1 MKKKNSGP
9 RTKNNST
16 SSNTKKTRVGKK
28 SKSCPVGKVCFGF
41 QLNVRHLSILLL
53 LVVVVVLGIIFYKHH
68 RDNQKVTSH
77 NSLLSNFQN
86 LGQKLS
92 INKKNNNYL
101 DNSNDNTVI
110 SKSKNNKDEDDKP
123 NITINY
129 HLTTENKPNL
139 ISPEIVETKSI
150 MSPIPPMDNSTYLIN
165 KDYERVINPLEPPER
180 RNFHMQASGLER
192 LVAPTGVPIN
202 VPTRGYTGGVM
213 QVGVLHKE
221 EVSDDTKKIGQ
232 NTEPVILPLFGRP
245 TYNGSNKWSYYT
257 STDKMNQVKL
267 PISNKNKVCN
277 SEYGCEELY
286 DGDTVVVPAYNGDFK
301 VSIYEFDK
309 PRYIPYV

>member
-1 MKKKNSGP
+1 MPKKINASKGKNTKVNNRTKAKGNNLRKAVKKNV
-9 RTKNNST
+9 R
-16 SSNTKKTRVGKK
+16 NT

-41 QLNVRHLSILLL
+41 QLNVRHLALLL
-53 LVVVVVLGIIFYKHH
+53 LIIVVVLLIILFYKHH
-68 RDNQKVTSH
+68 KDNS
-77 NSLLSNFQN
+77 NNESPNLLSNFQN
-86 LGQKLS
+86 LGKKLEN
-92 INKKNNNYL
+92 NKKKTENNNSL
-101 DNSNDNTVI
+101 D
-110 SKSKNNKDEDDKP
+110 KDSEPEKP

-129 HLTTENKPNL
+129 HVNP
-139 ISPEIVETKSI
+139 ETKNNVSEI
-150 MSPIPPMDNSTYLIN
+150 LESSMPIPPINTSTFLIN

-180 RNFHMQASGLER
+180 RNFHMQASGLEMER
-192 LVAPTGVPIN
+192 LVAPRGVPIN
-202 VPTRGYTGGVM
+202 IPTRGYTGGIM

-286 DGDTVVVPAYNGDFK
+286 DGDTVSVPAYNGDFK

>member
-1 MKKKNSGP
+1 MPKKIKL
-9 RTKNNST
+9 TKVKNNTGFKNNKNTRGSN
-16 SSNTKKTRVGKK
+16 SKNTKIGKNA
-28 SKSCPVGKVCFGF
+28 SNSCPVGKVCFGLE
-41 QLNVRHLSILLL
+41 LNVRHLSILLL
-53 LVVVVVLGIIFYKHH
+53 LVVIIVLVSLFYIHY
-68 RDNQKVTSH
+68 RDNQTVES
-77 NSLLSNFQN
+77 NNLLSNFQN
-86 LGQKLS
+86 IGLKRGNNQL
-92 INKKNNNYL
+92 NKPKTMISNSTNNS
-101 DNSNDNTVI
+101 DNDSDK
-110 SKSKNNKDEDDKP
+110 KS

-129 HLTTENKPNL
+129 HLTTENKSNL
-139 ISPEIVETKSI
+139 ITPEILHNQPIVDSI
-150 MSPIPPMDNSTYLIN
+150 NTLIN

-180 RNFHMQASGLER
+180 RNFHMQATGLER
-192 LVAPTGVPIN
+192 LAVPQGIPIN
-202 VPTRGYTGGVM
+202 IPTRGYTGGIM

-232 NTEPVILPLFGRP
+232 NTEPVILPLYGRP

-286 DGDTVVVPAYNGDFK
+286 NGDNVTVPAYNGDFK